1 MLMTLARNWWAIVLR
16 GVCAV
21 LFGLAAFAWPGLT
34 LAVLVIM
41 YGAYA
46 LVDGIFAVIAA
57 IAARQPGRF
66 PWGVLLAGL
75 AAIGV
80 GVLTFAMPGLTA
92 LALLYLI
99 AAWAILRGVFEVIAT
114 SGDSMLGG
122 DDFDQRVF
130 CWVVEQAKLAPLAPR
145 DMRLLQVKSREAK
158 EHLTLHGEAPI
169 TARLSSGEFVAERGF
184 SSTASSALTR
194 ELTSRYCSSSS
205 SPSRASTAC

>member
-21 LFGLAAFAWPGLT
+21 LFGVAAFAWPGLT

-46 LVDGIFAVIAA
+46 LVDGVLAVLAA

-66 PWGVLLAGL
+66 PWGLLLAGL

-99 AAWAILRGVFEVIAT
+99 ALWAILRGTFEVIAAVQLRREIDHEWLLAA
-114 SGDSMLGG
+114 SGVLSILLGLFLIVSPGAGAIALLWAIGGMAIVVGVIMIGLGFRLRGLG
-122 DDFDQRVF
+122 DRV
-130 CWVVEQAKLAPLAPR
+130 AR
-145 DMRLLQVKSREAK
+145 RL
-158 EHLTLHGEAPI
+158 T
-169 TARLSSGEFVAERGF
+169 
-184 SSTASSALTR
+184 
-194 ELTSRYCSSSS
+194 
-205 SPSRASTAC
+205 

>member
-21 LFGLAAFAWPGLT
+21 LFGVAAFAWPGLT

-46 LVDGIFAVIAA
+46 LVDGILAVIAA

-66 PWGVLLAGL
+66 PWGLLLAGL
-75 AAIGV
+75 AAVGV

-99 AAWAILRGVFEVIAT
+99 AVWAILRGVFEVIAAVHLRREIDHEWLLAA
-114 SGDSMLGG
+114 SGVLSILLGLFLIVSPG
-122 DDFDQRVF
+122 AGAIALLWAIGGMAIVVGVIMIGLGFRLKGMRDRV
-130 CWVVEQAKLAPLAPR
+130 AKVR
-145 DMRLLQVKSREAK
+145 
-158 EHLTLHGEAPI
+158 
-169 TARLSSGEFVAERGF
+169 
-184 SSTASSALTR
+184 
-194 ELTSRYCSSSS
+194 
-205 SPSRASTAC
+205 

>member
-21 LFGLAAFAWPGLT
+21 LFGVAAFAWPGLT

-46 LVDGIFAVIAA
+46 LVDGVLAVLAA

-66 PWGVLLAGL
+66 PWGLLLAGL

-80 GVLTFAMPGLTA
+80 GVLTFAMPGLTT

-99 AAWAILRGVFEVIAT
+99 ALWAILRGVFEVIAAVQLRREIDHEWLLAA
-114 SGDSMLGG
+114 SGVLSILLGLFLIVSPG
-122 DDFDQRVF
+122 AGAIALLWAIGGMAIVVGVIMIGLGFRLRGLRDRV
-130 CWVVEQAKLAPLAPR
+130 AR
-145 DMRLLQVKSREAK
+145 RL
-158 EHLTLHGEAPI
+158 T
-169 TARLSSGEFVAERGF
+169 
-184 SSTASSALTR
+184 
-194 ELTSRYCSSSS
+194 
-205 SPSRASTAC
+205 

>member
-21 LFGLAAFAWPGLT
+21 LFGVAAFAWPGLT

-46 LVDGIFAVIAA
+46 LVDGVLAVIAA

-80 GVLTFAMPGLTA
+80 GALTFAMPGLTA

-99 AAWAILRGVFEVIAT
+99 AAWAIFRGVFEVIAAVQLRREIDHEWLLAA
-114 SGDSMLGG
+114 SGVLSILLGLFLIVSPG
-122 DDFDQRVF
+122 AGALALL
-130 CWVVEQAKLAPLAPR
+130 WAIGGMAIVVGVIMIGLGFRLRGLRDRAAPR
-145 DMRLLQVKSREAK
+145 LWGNR
-158 EHLTLHGEAPI
+158 
-169 TARLSSGEFVAERGF
+169 
-184 SSTASSALTR
+184 
-194 ELTSRYCSSSS
+194 
-205 SPSRASTAC
+205 

>member
-21 LFGLAAFAWPGLT
+21 LFGVAAFAWPGLT

-46 LVDGIFAVIAA
+46 LVDGVLAVIAVMT
-57 IAARQPGRF
+57 ARQPGGF
-66 PWGVLLAGL
+66 PWGMLLAGL

-99 AAWAILRGVFEVIAT
+99 AVWAILRGVFEVIAAVHLRREIDHEWLLAA
-114 SGDSMLGG
+114 SGVLSILLGLFLVVSPG
-122 DDFDQRVF
+122 AGAIALLWAIGGMAIVVGLIMIGLGFRLRGMRSRVA
-130 CWVVEQAKLAPLAPR
+130 Q
-145 DMRLLQVKSREAK
+145 
-158 EHLTLHGEAPI
+158 
-169 TARLSSGEFVAERGF
+169 RLSR
-184 SSTASSALTR
+184 
-194 ELTSRYCSSSS
+194 
-205 SPSRASTAC
+205 